1 MRNTQYISAIVQGNK
16 LNDDNAVVLALY
28 GPQGG
33 TRAIETLS
41 LASAGNL
48 VKALLAAIETIEQK
62 TKE

>member
-1 MRNTQYISAIVQGNK
+1 VQGNK